1 MHFGFS
7 ICVNI
12 FSSSVRFSVCII
24 IGLNNSDSIF
34 FKETRTRRWRIMNH
48 CLFRNAKLL
57 HKYELLL
64 YTQQIGQ
71 DALKYKNNYL
81 VQHSSLQK
89 LPMTLVQVLAV

>member
-1 MHFGFS
+1 
-7 ICVNI
+7 
-12 FSSSVRFSVCII
+12 
-24 IGLNNSDSIF
+24 
-34 FKETRTRRWRIMNH
+34 MNH

-89 LPMTLVQVLAV
+89 LPMTLVQVKNAELGNCS